1 MKRQFS
7 SASGAILDVQAQ
19 GNSDGLSVA
28 IEPVAIDGED
38 APALQV
44 QAAIRRGPAG
54 QLLVEI
60 DGIVRTVEATVVKEQ
75 VWLSSMGNTR
85 PGGTTVRYTR
95 HEVRRGGSGQAAGG
109 PNAPVVCPM
118 TGRVVVV
125 HVQPGDAVKKG
136 QAVVVVEA
144 MKMEHQLRAPRDGVV
159 AQVHCTVGDLID
171 GGVALVALEPVAE
184 DP

>member
-7 SASGAILDVQAQ
+7 SPSGAIFDVQAQ
-19 GNSDGLSVA
+19 GNGDSLAVA
-28 IEPVAIDGED
+28 MQGGQSQPVS
-38 APALQV
+38 LQAVV
-44 QAAIRRGPAG
+44 QRGPAG

-60 DGIVRTVEATVVKEQ
+60 DGIVRTVDATVLKEQ
-75 VWLSSMGNTR
+75 VWLSSAGIAEA
-85 PGGTTVRYTR
+85 GGTTVRYTR
-95 HEVRRGGSGQAAGG
+95 HEAQRARAGQAGGG

-125 HVQPGDAVKKG
+125 HVQPGDTVVKG

-159 AQVHCTVGDLID
+159 AQVHCAVGDLID

>member
-7 SASGAILDVQAQ
+7 NASGAVVQVHAQ
-19 GNSDGLSVA
+19 ASGDR
-28 IEPVAIDGED
+28 IDATLEVEE
-38 APALQV
+38 APPLNLQATV
-44 QAAIRRGPAG
+44 QRGPAG

-60 DGIVRTVEATVVKEQ
+60 DGIVRTVEATVVGEQ
-75 VWLSSMGNTR
+75 VWLSTAASAD
-85 PGGTTVRYTR
+85 PGGTTVQWTR
-95 HEVRRGGSGQAAGG
+95 HEQHRSRSGSSGGG
-109 PNAPVVCPM
+109 PDAPVVCPM

-125 HVQPGDAVKKG
+125 HVQPGDEVAKG

-159 AQVHCTVGDLID
+159 AHVHCGVGDLVD
-171 GGVALVALEPVAE
+171 GGVALVTLEPQAE

>member
-7 SASGAILDVQAQ
+7 SASGAIVDVQAQ
-19 GNSDGLSVA
+19 GNGDGLTVA
-28 IEPVAIDGED
+28 IEGKD
-38 APALQV
+38 APPV
-44 QAAIRRGPAG
+44 QLAAAIQRGPAG
-54 QLLVEI
+54 QLLIEI
-60 DGIVRTVEATVVKEQ
+60 DGIVRTVEASVIKEQ
-75 VWLSSMGNTR
+75 VWLSAAVNAD

-95 HEVRRGGSGQAAGG
+95 HEVRRGGAGQAAGG

-125 HVQPGDAVKKG
+125 HVQPGDAVSKG

-144 MKMEHQLRAPRDGVV
+144 MKMEHQLRAPRNGVV
-159 AQVHCTVGDLID
+159 AQVHCSVGDLID

>member
-1 MKRQFS
+1 MKRQFRG
-7 SASGAILDVQAQ
+7 ATGAIIDVSAQ
-19 GNSDGLSVA
+19 GKADGVA
-28 IEPVAIDGED
+28 IT
-38 APALQV
+38 LQRAEMPPTHL
-44 QAAIRRGPAG
+44 QAAVQRGPAG

-60 DGIVRTVEATVVKEQ
+60 DGIVRTVEATVIKEQ
-75 VWLSSMGNTR
+75 VWLSSAGNDD
-85 PGGTTVRYTR
+85 PGGTTVQFTR
-95 HEVRRGGSGQAAGG
+95 HEQQRVGSGRAAGG

-125 HVQPGDAVKKG
+125 HVQPGDLVVKG

-159 AQVHCTVGDLID
+159 ADVHCAVGDLID